1 MSGTTQQCKVEISMI
16 RLASHSLQA
25 RAQRFAPRAQHA
37 LSTWKIRIKQVREPE
52 LARDWANWGPKQEVI
67 REPVRVTQHLV
78 KSHFARYETGLA
90 SRSVIPSH

>member
-1 MSGTTQQCKVEISMI
+1 MTPHRPWRAYVMRQGERNQGGPELAATLA

-52 LARDWANWGPKQEVI
+52 LARDWANWGPKQGVAKC
-67 REPVRVTQHLV
+67 QLN
-78 KSHFARYETGLA
+78 
-90 SRSVIPSH
+90 PSKP